1 LVAVDLVVV
10 QVLTLAVDPDYQAV
24 VTLGAVAVTV
34 EPWDAVT
41 MARIHAVVGAVVVSS
56 PRDNAEPKMHY

>member
-1 LVAVDLVVV
+1 MV
-10 QVLTLAVDPDYQAV
+10 AVDPDYQAV
-24 VTLGAVAVTV
+24 VTLGVVAVTV
-34 EPWDAVT
+34 EPWYAVT